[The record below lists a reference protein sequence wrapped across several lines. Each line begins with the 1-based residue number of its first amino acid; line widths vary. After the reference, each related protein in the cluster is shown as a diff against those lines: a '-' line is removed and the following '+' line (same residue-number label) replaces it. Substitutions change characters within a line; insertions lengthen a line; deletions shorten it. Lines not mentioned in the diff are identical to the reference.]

1 MIDDVSPVKGATN
14 KYLSCGQN
22 AQKASTVATASP
34 GSKVSFKWSAITGGN
49 VSFSSQPPASNRWLT
64 ARFPCSGS
72 TTSARS

>member
-49 VSFSSQPPASNRWLT
+49 VSLSSQPPASQSVADHTLSY
-64 ARFPCSGS
+64 SGS